1 MKEEQV
7 RRSRRPQPSR
17 TAGFTLIELLVVI
30 AIIAILAAILFPVFQ
45 KVRENAR
52 RASCQS
58 NLNQLGLALTQYTQ
72 DNDEQ
77 FPKCLNGGG
86 TGWGAAVYPFVKS
99 TGVYK
104 CPDDP
109 TATVTG
115 LNGVGETDVP
125 VSYAINPNIPIAGLS
140 GQNSSANTVMLS
152 EVEGDQA
159 DITNLANDT
168 GIYGRHSSPSANG
181 GDGGGAGYI
190 DWSSGAKYVS
200 GLSTTVGLGNPACN
214 STTGG
219 YLLNPIHTAG
229 SNFLLAD
236 GHVKYFQG
244 NRISPGSSN
253 SDPDGDQSSGCG
265 VAAGTGFVGNS
276 AKGFAATFSAD

>member
-1 MKEEQV
+1 MF
-7 RRSRRPQPSR
+7 RPTRKPVS
-17 TAGFTLIELLVVI
+17 GFTLIELLVVI

-77 FPKCLNGGG
+77 FPKCINGGG

-109 TATVTG
+109 TATATN
-115 LNGVGETDVP
+115 LNGNGETDVP
-125 VSYAINPNIPIAGLS
+125 VSYAINPNVPIAGLS
-140 GQNSSANTVMLS
+140 GQNSSATTVMLS
-152 EVEGDQA
+152 EVQGAQV
-159 DITNLANDT
+159 DITNALNDN
-168 GIYGRHSSPSANG
+168 GSYGSHSSPAANG

-190 DWSSGAKYVS
+190 DWTTGAKYAS
-200 GLSTTVGLGNPACN
+200 SISPTVGLGNPPCSQYTN
-214 STTGG
+214 
-219 YLLNPIHTAG
+219 YLLNPVHTGG

-236 GHVKYFQG
+236 GHVKFFQG
-244 NRISPGSSN
+244 NKISPGSTN
-253 SDPDGDQSSGCG
+253 GDQNGDQSNGCG
-265 VAAGTGFVGNS
+265 TAAGTGFVGNA
-276 AKGFAATFSAD
+276 AKGFAATFSAN